1 MPASR
6 ALFGKVQTRRDFI
19 AVETPRAF
27 LSVWE
32 QWLQNGVAASREALA
47 GGWNE
52 AFLTAPIWRFWL
64 GENICGA
71 TAMGAIM
78 PSMDGVGRYFPLT
91 YAAFAEG
98 EATLAPPEADAQPL
112 WFDEVETFL
121 LSTLESRDHDAL
133 LRSFRDVA
141 PPKIVATD
149 APRER
154 LIRLGRAA
162 SMIAVDD
169 ALDDLAFERSFASSR
184 EADAARAAA
193 SSTFWWTAGGEGY
206 EPCALACLNMP
217 SPHLFAAMLTGRF
230 QQGAPRVEAGI

>member
-1 MPASR
+1 MPVSR

-71 TAMGAIM
+71 TTMGAIM

-98 EATLAPPEADAQPL
+98 EATLAPPEADAQSL
-112 WFDEVETFL
+112 WFDEVENFL
-121 LSTLESRDHDAL
+121 LSTLDSRDHEAL

-141 PPKIVATD
+141 PPKILATD
-149 APRER
+149 ALRER
-154 LIRLGRAA
+154 LVRLGRAA

-169 ALDDLAFERSFASSR
+169 MAFERSFASSR

-206 EPCALACLNMP
+206 APCALACLNMP

-230 QQGAPRVEAGI
+230 QQGAQQVEARI